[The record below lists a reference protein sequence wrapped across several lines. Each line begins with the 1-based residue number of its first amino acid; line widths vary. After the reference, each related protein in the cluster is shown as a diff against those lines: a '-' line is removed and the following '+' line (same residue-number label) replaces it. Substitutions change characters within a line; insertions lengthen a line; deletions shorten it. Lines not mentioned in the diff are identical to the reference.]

1 VRRALLTL
9 VAAGLLAGVTG
20 CGEEEPHY
28 ELTTPPP
35 AAGAFPLEPTDTPKF
50 EDHKLTQADAQKLRP
65 AIKGWAD
72 ALARGDLET
81 ASHYFELPAIVSQP
95 GQPII
100 ELRTPAVA
108 KAFNVSLSCALR
120 LISLKPDG
128 RYVIG
133 AFFTDKL
140 AGRTCPGAGGVSRI
154 GFVFGDPDHPKR
166 FTEWWEALP
175 GTSGEDNPATRPTD
189 ALPVAPL
196 QLVPRG

>member
-1 VRRALLTL
+1 VRRVLITL
-9 VAAGLLAGVTG
+9 VLLGLLAG
-20 CGEEEPHY
+20 CGEEGPHY

-35 AAGAFPLEPTDTPKF
+35 SAGAFPLEPKGRAKL
-50 EDHKLTQADAQKLRP
+50 EDRPMTQADALKLRTS
-65 AIKGWAD
+65 IKGWAD
-72 ALARGDLET
+72 AVARGDLET
-81 ASHYFELPAIVSQP
+81 ASDYFDLPTIVSQP

-120 LISLKPDG
+120 LISVKPDG

-133 AFFTDKL
+133 AFFNDTL
-140 AGRTCPGAGGVSRI
+140 EGRTCPAAGGVSRI
-154 GFVFGDPDHPKR
+154 GFVFGDPEHPKR
-166 FTEWWEALP
+166 FTEWWEAKP
-175 GTSGEDNPATRPTD
+175 GTNGEDNPPTRPTD